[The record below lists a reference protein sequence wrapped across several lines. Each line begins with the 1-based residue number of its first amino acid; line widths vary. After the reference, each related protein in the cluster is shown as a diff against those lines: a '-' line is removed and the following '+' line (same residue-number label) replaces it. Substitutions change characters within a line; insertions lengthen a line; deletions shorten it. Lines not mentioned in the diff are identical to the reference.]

1 MVRILLAGVLGGI
14 VVFVCGAVEHMVFG
28 WGGREFQQLKNDSAI
43 ADVLKG
49 QQLEHGIYM
58 FPGMLKDVPKE
69 QAEKD
74 FTERYKTGP
83 NGLLVIDRTGEEP
96 MGPQQ
101 LGFEAL
107 SNILAALI
115 AAWIVS
121 LLAPTTD
128 FYTRWLV
135 VFCLG
140 LMAWLS
146 LSASYAIWYRFPWPF
161 IRDELFCALFEW
173 GVAGLVIAAIAKPA
187 KTGN

>member
-1 MVRILLAGVLGGI
+1 MIRVLLAGVLGGVI
-14 VVFVCGAVEHMVFG
+14 VFVCGAVEHMVFR
-28 WGGREFQQLKNDSAI
+28 WGAREIKELPNTQNLVDALKTQQA
-43 ADVLKG
+43 
-49 QQLEHGIYM
+49 EHGIYM
-58 FPGMLKDVPKE
+58 FPGMAKDMPKE
-69 QAEKD
+69 QAEKE

-83 NGLLVIDRTGEEP
+83 NGMLIVGRTGEEP

-115 AAWIVS
+115 VAWVVS

-128 FYTRWLV
+128 FYSRWLV
-135 VFCLG
+135 VLFLG

-173 GVAGLVIAAIAKPA
+173 GVAGLVIAAIVKPQP
-187 KTGN
+187 K